1 MTKKEQ
7 LKFIEDNYPLYN
19 NHISNRR
26 IRHTFFDTIEY
37 KLICL
42 DFMPLMAVLM
52 RNAKP

>member
-26 IRHTFFDTIEY
+26 IRHTFFDTIETELQAY
-37 KLICL
+37 LL
-42 DFMPLMAVLM
+42 GFVSY
-52 RNAKP
+52 REG